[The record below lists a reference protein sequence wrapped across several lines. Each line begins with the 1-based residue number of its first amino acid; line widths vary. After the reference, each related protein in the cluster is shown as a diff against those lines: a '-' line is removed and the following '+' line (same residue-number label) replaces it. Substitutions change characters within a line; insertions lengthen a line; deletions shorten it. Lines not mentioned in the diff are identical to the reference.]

1 VEIKLQA
8 ATNAMKSGQAIQIE
22 IWTKDAPILSKPA
35 TAPLRGEN
43 KRGSSQ
49 LDDTTQVWLTVK

>member
-1 VEIKLQA
+1 
-8 ATNAMKSGQAIQIE
+8 MKSGQAIQIE